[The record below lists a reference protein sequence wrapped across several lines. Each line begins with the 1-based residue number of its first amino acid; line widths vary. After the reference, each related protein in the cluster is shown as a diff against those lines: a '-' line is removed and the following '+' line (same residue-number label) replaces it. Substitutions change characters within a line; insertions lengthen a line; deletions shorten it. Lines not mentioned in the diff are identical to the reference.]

1 MKYHIDTIPVWDAVK
16 ADTECPLCALRRKTE
31 RLLVERSLG
40 ASVMSPD
47 TRIRVNERGFCPA
60 HQVMM
65 FQTSGGNRLGHGL
78 MMLSH
83 LQTIRPRLDKALGES
98 KSTQKTGG
106 LFRRIKNDKAPATQ
120 SALSAFYDK
129 CILCEELQE
138 QEKRY
143 AASLVHL
150 WKTDMAFRK
159 AFSESKGLCVPDTE
173 VVLQMAE
180 EFLSGEPL
188 IAFKKEV
195 NTLLSD
201 SLKRLEEE
209 LSWFTQKFDY
219 RNAQKPWGD
228 SKDALERT
236 VNKLRGWC
244 LGNEPLQD
252 D

>member
-16 ADTECPLCALRRKTE
+16 AETECPLCALRRKTE
-31 RLLVERSLG
+31 RLLVDRALG

-65 FQTSGGNRLGHGL
+65 FQTPGGNRLGHGL

-83 LQTIRPRLDKALGES
+83 LQAIRPRLDKALDES
-98 KSTQKTGG
+98 KGTQRSGSLSRLLKSS
-106 LFRRIKNDKAPATQ
+106 KPAAQ
-120 SALSAFYDK
+120 SVLSVFYDK
-129 CILCEELQE
+129 CILCEELRE
-138 QEKRY
+138 QEMRQT
-143 AASLVHL
+143 ASLIHL

-159 AFSESKGLCVPDTE
+159 TFSESKGLCVPDTE
-173 VVLQMAE
+173 NVLQMAA
-180 EFLSGEPL
+180 EFLSGDQL
-188 IAFKKEV
+188 AAFKKEV
-195 NTLLSD
+195 SRLLSD
-201 SLKRLEEE
+201 SLKRMEDE

-219 RNAQKPWGD
+219 RNAQKPWGN